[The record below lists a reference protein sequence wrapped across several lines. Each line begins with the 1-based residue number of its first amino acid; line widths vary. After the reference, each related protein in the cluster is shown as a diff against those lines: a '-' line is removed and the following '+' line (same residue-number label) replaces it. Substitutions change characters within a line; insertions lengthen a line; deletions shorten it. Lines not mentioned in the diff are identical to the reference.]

1 MSKQSF
7 TLQLPAAIGRRVS
20 RAARRENK
28 RPADLPAE
36 ALRWYF
42 LIREIPEEIPT
53 SAELRAVRSGRTAF
67 KRGDYIT
74 LDELRRKESLGRHPR
89 RPRAKIY

>member
-7 TLQLPAAIGRRVS
+7 TLQLPASIGRRVS

-28 RPADLPAE
+28 RPADLATE

-42 LIREIPEEIPT
+42 LAREIPEEIPT
-53 SAELRAVRSGRTAF
+53 SAELRAIRRGRAAF
-67 KRGDYIT
+67 KR
-74 LDELRRKESLGRHPR
+74 RSQSS
-89 RPRAKIY
+89 